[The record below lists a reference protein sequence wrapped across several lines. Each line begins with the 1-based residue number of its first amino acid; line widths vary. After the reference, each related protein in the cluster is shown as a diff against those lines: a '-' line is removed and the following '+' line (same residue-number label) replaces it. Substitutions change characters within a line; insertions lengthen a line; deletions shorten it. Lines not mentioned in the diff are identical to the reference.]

1 MRELMAVQPGPEL
14 DLRTEM
20 WLEEVDEFGMMYM
33 SLGMYYQLRLN
44 IDPKLTIV
52 VNATEVPGGGG
63 ELRPEKQTNEI

>member
-33 SLGMYYQLRLN
+33 GLGTYYLRCPN
-44 IDPKLTIV
+44 VDFVLTIV
-52 VNATEVPGGGG
+52 VNATEVSGGG
-63 ELRPEKQTNEI
+63 ELRPEKQSTEA

>member
-1 MRELMAVQPGPEL
+1 MRELMAVEPGPEL

-33 SLGMYYQLRLN
+33 SLGMCYLTDLN
-44 IDPKLTIV
+44 IDLVLTIL

-63 ELRPEKQTNEI
+63 ELRPEKQSIET

>member
-14 DLRTEM
+14 DQRTEM

-33 SLGMYYQLRLN
+33 SLGMYYLWSLN
-44 IDPKLTIV
+44 FGLVLTIV

-63 ELRPEKQTNEI
+63 ELRPEKQSIET